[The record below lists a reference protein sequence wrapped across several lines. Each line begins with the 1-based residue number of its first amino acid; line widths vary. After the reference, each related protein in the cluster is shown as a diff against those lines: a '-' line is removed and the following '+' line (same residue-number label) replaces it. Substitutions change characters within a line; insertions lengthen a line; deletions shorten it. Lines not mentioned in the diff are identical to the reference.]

1 MVQKT
6 RLLSVSPF
14 CLKKWRLLHLLSQK
28 VACPPP
34 LLFHGTEDTP
44 PRRFMS
50 QSVSHHS
57 TLSLS
62 LARSLSLLS
71 LSTLSLS
78 SLSLSLSLSLFV
90 LVNGRSESSAG
101 GSRRRTGRRSR
112 RVLAR
117 SASIS
122 PHHWSG
128 LPGLPR
134 DRAQQAKRLT
144 VPPPPSP
151 LPPPRKCQ
159 RECQHV
165 EQVVFCF
172 LQCILPPFCILHLFL
187 NLSVFSK
194 AERQRRTDASGSE
207 SAPRSSSC
215 PPSPRWDTLNSRCRR
230 SHDSSLRKDCST
242 HPPSPFLAPS

>member
-1 MVQKT
+1 MLVARDAAPAGAPGVSWRARPPS
-6 RLLSVSPF
+6 RLITGAG
-14 CLKKWRLLHLLSQK
+14 CR
-28 VACPPP
+28 AYR
-34 LLFHGTEDTP
+34 GTERSRP
-44 PRRFMS
+44 NVS
-50 QSVSHHS
+50 QS
-57 TLSLS
+57 
-62 LARSLSLLS
+62 
-71 LSTLSLS
+71 
-78 SLSLSLSLSLFV
+78 
-90 LVNGRSESSAG
+90 
-101 GSRRRTGRRSR
+101 
-112 RVLAR
+112 
-117 SASIS
+117 
-122 PHHWSG
+122 
-128 LPGLPR
+128 
-134 DRAQQAKRLT
+134 
-144 VPPPPSP
+144 PPPPSP